1 MHEGY
6 CSWNIEWHCEHF
18 SLLIL
23 IRTDYCSAHHLY
35 LYTGSWLLLYKQH
48 TTFNAVVLLQGV
60 YGWKLS
66 PAVKS
71 YRSYEKWDQPPE
83 PEPFQV
89 TLTKNK
95 SMRLGL

>member
-1 MHEGY
+1 MLEK
-6 CSWNIEWHCEHF
+6 
-18 SLLIL
+18 
-23 IRTDYCSAHHLY
+23 
-35 LYTGSWLLLYKQH
+35 WLD
-48 TTFNAVVLLQGV
+48 VGCDILQGV

-89 TLTKNK
+89 D
-95 SMRLGL
+95 